1 MSILIRKMQRTDS
14 DLWAAMRSRL
24 WDRLSVEEHSADI
37 ERLWNGEKGNGY
49 IAQTLDRTAV
59 GFAEISIRD
68 YANGCTA
75 QPVPFLEGIWI
86 DPGHRRTGIGRLLIT
101 NITDDLIVQGF
112 HELCSDADIGNQRS
126 HQAHNNWGFSETTR
140 VVCFRKPLC

>member
-24 WDRLSVEEHSADI
+24 WDRLSFEEHSADI

-49 IAQTLDRTAV
+49 IAQTPDRTAV

-86 DPGHRRTGIGRLLIT
+86 DPNHRRNGIGRLLIT

-112 HELCSDADIGNQRS
+112 HELCSDADVGNRRS
-126 HQAHNNWGFSETTR
+126 HQAHKNWEFSETAR
-140 VVCFRKPLC
+140 VVYFRKPLC

>member
-49 IAQTLDRTAV
+49 IAQTPDRTAV

-86 DPGHRRTGIGRLLIT
+86 DPSHRRTGIGRLLIT

-112 HELCSDADIGNQRS
+112 HELCSDADIGNRRS